1 MTGLLRV
8 GTKGWG
14 VHRTIGA
21 ALRAAESGALVSIQ
35 PGSYTESVVMERDV
49 RLVGEQGPGSV
60 RLIGSHGAALTLRA
74 PGGSVEGLVIE
85 GRDGEPALAVTE
97 GAALLAGCEITGGP
111 VRISGPARPV
121 FRGCNIHHLGTAG
134 VQLGGD
140 SSAFLEDTQIADV
153 DGHGVL
159 VHQGACP
166 TLRRVSIS
174 RTAKHGLR
182 VGDSATGL
190 FEDCEVSRTG
200 AAAIAIAGAARP
212 ELRGCRIG
220 DSDAEGILIAGTVGV
235 RDEPEGSGGTGTG
248 GTGTGGNAQE
258 DAGTNG
264 DDHGLVLRGC
274 QIERTAK
281 DAVYVTGNAVV
292 SLTDCRIGDVRAA
305 GVVATGSAQL
315 RLEGITVT
323 DAKGTGLAAT
333 GTAKVEGRRSAFTR
347 VAANGVYTGG
357 NAEVALS
364 GCTVTDTGYTAIHIG
379 GSGRMTVRDCEI
391 KNAAEHGLRVT
402 NQAVLSVENTTVEAA
417 KLSGLAADGGDF
429 TARGCRI
436 TASGTGIS
444 LVTGH
449 RPLIEDCEVQAC
461 GGAGIDIGADTGCL
475 ISGTRIAETGAAG
488 VFIREG
494 SAPWLT
500 DCSIAD
506 AKGTGIVVQARA
518 TPRVRGLSVVRA
530 AKNGLYL
537 ADDAA
542 GSYEGCDI
550 AESGF
555 PAVYVGSGATPEL
568 RGCRFRNVDEDVR
581 LADGAKPAIAFCQ
594 ADGVKV
600 SNLPEQEA
608 FESPMPLGLA
618 VAVPGGVPGIETTG
632 TGAGAVAITEEDRAL
647 TLAGLLSELE
657 ALIGLERV
665 KQDVSTMVQ
674 VMQLVRRRRD
684 AGLAAPPLSRH
695 LVFAGNSGT
704 GKTTIARLY
713 GRILA
718 AVGMLSSGHMVEA
731 DRAALVGE
739 YVGHTAPKTTAMFR
753 RALGGV
759 LFIDEAY
766 SLVPQGQGS
775 DFGREAIATLVK
787 LMEDNRDDVV
797 VIVAGYPDEMERFI
811 DANPGLASRFNRTL
825 VFEDYDD
832 AELVRIVEWQA
843 RAHQYE
849 IAEET
854 QAALLGYFGSQVRDE
869 RFGNGR
875 TARQTFQRMTEQQ
888 ARRLVEYAAS
898 STEDLMALLPQDV
911 PPLAG

>member
-1 MTGLLRV
+1 VTGLLRV

-35 PGSYTESVVMERDV
+35 AGSYTENVVMERDV

-60 RLIGSHGAALTLRA
+60 RLIGSHGPALTLRA

-85 GRDGEPALAVTE
+85 GHDGEPALAVTE

-121 FRGCNIHHLGTAG
+121 LRECKIHHSRTAG

-140 SSAFLEDTQIADV
+140 SSAFLEDTQIADI
-153 DGHGVL
+153 DGHGVI
-159 VHQGACP
+159 VHQGASP

-174 RTAKHGLR
+174 RTTKQGLL
-182 VGDSATGL
+182 VGDSATGM
-190 FEDCEVSRTG
+190 FEDCEITRTG
-200 AAAIAIAGAARP
+200 AAAIAIAGGARP
-212 ELRGCRIG
+212 EVRGCRIG
-220 DSDAEGILIAGTVGV
+220 DSDAEGILIAGTAGAH
-235 RDEPEGSGGTGTG
+235 DEREGTG
-248 GTGTGGNAQE
+248 G
-258 DAGTNG
+258 AGTAADAPENAENAGASG
-264 DDHGLVLRGC
+264 DDFGLVLRGC

-281 DAVYVTGNAVV
+281 DAVYVTDKAVV
-292 SLTDCRIGDVRAA
+292 SLTDSRIGDVRAA

-333 GTAKVEGRRSAFTR
+333 GTAKVEGRRSAFIR
-347 VAANGVYTGG
+347 VAANGVYAGG
-357 NAEVALS
+357 NAQVALS
-364 GCTVTDTGYTAIHIG
+364 GCSVTDTGYTAVHVG

-402 NQAVLSVENTTVEAA
+402 DQAVLSVENTTVEAA
-417 KLSGLAADGGDF
+417 NLSGLAADGGDF
-429 TARGCRI
+429 AARGCRI
-436 TASGTGIS
+436 TGSGTGIS

-449 RPLIEDCEVQAC
+449 RPLIEDCEVRAC
-461 GGAGIDIGADTGCL
+461 TAAGIDIGADTGGL

-506 AKGTGIVVQARA
+506 AKGTGVVVQARA

-542 GSYEGCDI
+542 GIYEGCDI

-555 PAVYVGSGATPEL
+555 PAVYVGTGATPEL
-568 RGCRFRNVDEDVR
+568 RGCRFRNVDEDLR
-581 LADGAKPAIAFCQ
+581 LADGAKPAFAFCR

-600 SNLPEQEA
+600 SNLPAQESL
-608 FESPMPLGLA
+608 ESPMPLGLA
-618 VAVPGGVPGIETTG
+618 VAVPGGASGIGIAG
-632 TGAGAVAITEEDRAL
+632 TGAAQSVAISEEDRAL
-647 TLAGLLSELE
+647 TLAGLLSELD
-657 ALIGLERV
+657 ALIGLGRV

-674 VMQLVRRRRD
+674 VMQLVRRRSEV
-684 AGLAAPPLSRH
+684 GLPAPPLSRH

-704 GKTTIARLY
+704 GKTTVARLY
-713 GRILA
+713 GQILA

-731 DRAALVGE
+731 DRGDLVGE

-766 SLVPQGQGS
+766 SLVPRGQGT

-787 LMEDNRDDVV
+787 LMEDHRDDVV
-797 VIVAGYPDEMERFI
+797 VIVAGYPGEMERFI
-811 DANPGLASRFNRTL
+811 NANPGLASRFNRTL
-825 VFEDYDD
+825 MFEDYTD
-832 AELVRIVEWQA
+832 AELVRIVEWHA
-843 RAHQYE
+843 REHQYE
-849 IAEET
+849 IAEEA
-854 QAALLGYFGSQVRDE
+854 QDALLGYFASLPRDGG
-869 RFGNGR
+869 FGNGR
-875 TARQTFQRMTEQQ
+875 AARQTFQRMTEQQ

-898 STEDLMALLPQDV
+898 STEDLMTLLPQDV
-911 PPLAG
+911 PPVAG